1 MRHLWSLLAG
11 VVAAPLAWLCLA
23 IGQYQSSRTVAEW
36 NEENLFDTAELIGPA
51 AFLVGAGVLLGLVG
65 TLRWSP
71 VGPLVAGLLFVVP
84 TIFMFID
91 PFRTLDAFSV
101 DQQRNLLEQ
110 DYQPWLPLESGTSL
124 VLGMLLLVAVFSRQR
139 WRRWPAAAGVGA
151 GAAAPVGEQPAPEPV
166 SDDEILAAAAA
177 IEEED
182 SGQAEPA
189 EGEPATAPAEA
200 AADPEEPAAPAKP
213 AKPPRQAKSRKSAP
227 DAASQPEPEP
237 DNDEASARSGT
248 SAKS

>member
-23 IGQYQSSRTVAEW
+23 TGQYQSSRTVAEW

-51 AFLVGAGVLLGLVG
+51 AFLVAAGVLLGLVG

-71 VGPLVAGLLFVVP
+71 AGPLVAGVLFVVP

-101 DQQRNLLEQ
+101 DRPRTLLDQ
-110 DYQPWLPLESGTSL
+110 DYQPWLPLENGTLL
-124 VLGMLLLVAVFSRQR
+124 VLGALLLMAVFSASR
-139 WRRWPAAAGVGA
+139 WRRWPAAAAPLPATTVQETAVGTGVA
-151 GAAAPVGEQPAPEPV
+151 SAPAPMTDE
-166 SDDEILAAAAA
+166 EILAAAAA
-177 IEEED
+177 MEEE
-182 SGQAEPA
+182 EK
-189 EGEPATAPAEA
+189 ATAPAEA
-200 AADPEEPAAPAKP
+200 PVAAAEPPKQAEPAEAATPAK
-213 AKPPRQAKSRKSAP
+213 SS
-227 DAASQPEPEP
+227 PEATEEP
-237 DNDEASARSGT
+237 DNDESSTRSGT